1 MYHPSLREIPVDKI
15 QRAKYQ
21 PRQTFDP
28 SALAELAESI
38 KSSGLI
44 QPIVVRPTVDDNY
57 EIVAGERRWRAS
69 QLAGLHNVTCL
80 VKNYSDEQAAA
91 VSTIENVNRVDLNA
105 IEEARA
111 YQRLIDEFQYLH
123 EEVAAVIGKSRTSV
137 TNSLRLLQLDSR
149 VQQLL
154 IDKKLSEG
162 HGKCLAV
169 LPAATQ
175 YKIALQCA
183 EKGWSVRKLEQEVKK
198 LQQSTTAIHA
208 EDPNIIEFE
217 KLISEQMGAQ
227 VKLDPDLS
235 TRSGWLKIRYFDNET
250 LAGVLDK
257 MGVKYE

>member
-1 MYHPSLREIPVDKI
+1 MYHSSLREIPVDKI

-21 PRQTFDP
+21 PRQTFDA

-44 QPIVVRPTVDDNY
+44 QPIVVRPLSDHNF

-69 QLAGLHNVTCL
+69 QLAGLQNVTCL

-91 VSTIENVNRVDLNA
+91 VSTIENVNRVDLNP

-137 TNSLRLLQLDSR
+137 TNSLRLLQLDNR

-154 IDKKLSEG
+154 VEKKLSEG
-162 HGKCLAV
+162 HGKCLV
-169 LPAATQ
+169 SLAASLQ
-175 YKIALQCA
+175 YKVALLCA

-198 LQQSTTAIHA
+198 LQQPNSTIHA

-217 KLISEQMGAQ
+217 RLVSDQMGAQ

-235 TRSGWLKIRYFDNET
+235 ARSGWLKIRYFDNET

-257 MGVKYE
+257 MGIKYE